1 MELKNGYIIHKTE
14 TRTLI
19 CKILNEYDNEKDAN
33 NDLVN
38 LLTNKKTEKDL
49 LKEFA
54 KKESW

>member
-1 MELKNGYIIHKTE
+1 VELKNGYIIHKTE
-14 TRTLI
+14 TKTLI

-38 LLTNKKTEKDL
+38 LLRNKKTEKDL